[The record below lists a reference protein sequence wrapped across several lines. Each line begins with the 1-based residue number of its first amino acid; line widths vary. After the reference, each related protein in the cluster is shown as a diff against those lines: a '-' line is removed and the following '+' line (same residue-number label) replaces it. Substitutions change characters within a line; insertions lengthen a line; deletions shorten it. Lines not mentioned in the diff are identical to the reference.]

1 MSVPIPP
8 WREIDTVLF
17 DMDGTLLDLHFDNYF
32 WRTLV
37 PETYSAK
44 HGVSFAAALAL
55 VERKTDEVY
64 GSLDWYCLDY
74 WARELDLEITELKR
88 TITGRIS
95 LRPNVE
101 RFLRELWYTGRRML
115 LITNAHPASLEIK
128 MNNAEIAAY
137 FHRCIS
143 AHQLHLAKEGRGFW
157 EKLQSLE
164 PFDRRRAILF
174 DDSLPVLRRASEE
187 GVGFV
192 YGIHQPDSQRPALD
206 HGEFPLVR
214 DFAELLPGIDDS
226 ASGRNAEC

>member
-1 MSVPIPP
+1 
-8 WREIDTVLF
+8 
-17 DMDGTLLDLHFDNYF
+17 MDGTLLDLHFDNYF

-44 HGVSFAAALAL
+44 HGVSLAAALAL

-143 AHQLHLAKEGRGFW
+143 AHQLHLAKEDRGFW

-214 DFAELLPGIDDS
+214 DFADLLPGIGDS
-226 ASGRNAEC
+226 TSGRNAQC

>member
-1 MSVPIPP
+1 
-8 WREIDTVLF
+8 
-17 DMDGTLLDLHFDNYF
+17 MDGTLLDLHFDNYF

-44 HGVSFAAALAL
+44 HGVSLAAALAL

-143 AHQLHLAKEGRGFW
+143 AHQLHLAKEDRGFW

-174 DDSLPVLRRASEE
+174 DDSLPVLRRASKE

-214 DFAELLPGIDDS
+214 DFADLLPGIGDS
-226 ASGRNAEC
+226 TSGRNAQC